1 MGCFIHSPCCQSE
14 PVCKRLIKN
23 RLNMYR
29 GNAKRQRFADGRS
42 FWYLFA
48 FRVGVNDWFFSYYI
62 AICYIKN
69 QWILKWINLEMA
81 LLSAPKSF
89 LTDQACVSLK
99 ARVHLYHKD
108 RLFFLVFMHNKGLY
122 VYNLALIYAFYSLL
136 DLIHSHCQTVE
147 S

>member
-1 MGCFIHSPCCQSE
+1 
-14 PVCKRLIKN
+14 
-23 RLNMYR
+23 
-29 GNAKRQRFADGRS
+29 
-42 FWYLFA
+42 
-48 FRVGVNDWFFSYYI
+48 
-62 AICYIKN
+62 
-69 QWILKWINLEMA
+69 MA
-81 LLSAPKSF
+81 LLSAQKSFLTDERWLAF

>member
-1 MGCFIHSPCCQSE
+1 
-14 PVCKRLIKN
+14 
-23 RLNMYR
+23 
-29 GNAKRQRFADGRS
+29 
-42 FWYLFA
+42 
-48 FRVGVNDWFFSYYI
+48 
-62 AICYIKN
+62 
-69 QWILKWINLEMA
+69 MA
-81 LLSAPKSF
+81 LLSAQKSFLTDETQAWSVSKDAF